1 LEDAQERLEEASRWP
16 SAWACWPVDDA
27 HPGVPTTPACAAAVA
42 GAGRAQAPHAGPAGR
57 AGLWSAGQLGRPR
70 NQQAHRPAEWSGP
83 RHVRAS
89 PRAACAGVGQQGGSV
104 GPHAGWGS
112 WEPRPGMRGA
122 GPRGGGGGAG
132 GPPDAPARA
141 GGRGRAARGAR
152 RGRAG
157 PRGCAGERGCRALGR
172 SRPSRQGCGAGPA
185 EFEWAAGRPREGKR
199 ARGGLGRGVGP
210 WWAEEGFFSFCFS
223 SFSISSLFYFPT
235 IKFIYNK

>member
-122 GPRGGGGGAG
+122 GPRGGGGGGRGPAAG
-132 GPPDAPARA
+132 PARGHADAPASADVVRWAVAGRA
-141 GGRGRAARGAR
+141 GKGAGLGRQSLSGPRAGRGRGSARVVSWG
-152 RGRAG
+152 G
-157 PRGCAGERGCRALGR
+157 ALGR
-172 SRPSRQGCGAGPA
+172 G
-185 EFEWAAGRPREGKR
+185 
-199 ARGGLGRGVGP
+199 
-210 WWAEEGFFSFCFS
+210 WAEEGFFFFCFS